1 VVVDDSIVRGTTS
14 RKIVKMLRDAG
25 AKEIHMRISSPPT
38 KWPCYYGVDTPTRA
52 ELIAA
57 SHSVDEINQY
67 ITSDSLA
74 YLSIEKMVHAV
85 TKLREPEAKLQP
97 PPKPNGKSLP
107 VIVDAAQGSPF
118 CHACWSGEYP
128 IEFTQHPRV
137 RQMRLLD
144 L

>member
-1 VVVDDSIVRGTTS
+1 
-14 RKIVKMLRDAG
+14 
-25 AKEIHMRISSPPT
+25 MRVSSPPT
-38 KWPCYYGVDTPTRA
+38 KWPCYYGIDTPTRG

-57 SHSVDEINQY
+57 SHSVEEINQY

-74 YLSIEKMVHAV
+74 YLSLEKMIDAV
-85 TKLREPEAKLQP
+85 TRLKAAKVARGEIP
-97 PPKPNGKSLP
+97 AEVVPKGET
-107 VIVDAAQGSPF
+107 PF